1 MTSSRVTS
9 CDSKLEGTGL
19 SQYSEA
25 DKYWSSVDAT
35 IDGMLGGFAAISP
48 ADLQD
53 SKKLLQ
59 MIYKLDECP
68 GKDRGLDCGA
78 GIGRITRNL
87 LKRHLEAVDL
97 VEQNK
102 NFIEAAVKY
111 VGDDHQGEF
120 FHCGLQ
126 DFVPKEGA
134 YDVIWCQWVTGQ
146 LTDPHFVEFL
156 KRCSKGL
163 AKNGVIVWKENLTSS
178 GEVEED
184 DEDKSVTRP
193 EKLVKKLFEEA
204 ELNTEICLTQT
215 KFPKDIYPVKMFVLR
230 PKSL

>member
-1 MTSSRVTS
+1 MGLKNSQATEHIMASRVTS
-9 CDSKLEGTGL
+9 CGYKLEE
-19 SQYSEA
+19 S
-25 DKYWSSVDAT
+25 
-35 IDGMLGGFAAISP
+35 
-48 ADLQD
+48 
-53 SKKLLQ
+53 
-59 MIYKLDECP
+59 P

-87 LKRHLEAVDL
+87 LKRHLGTVDL

-126 DFVPKEGA
+126 DFVPQDGA
-134 YDVIWCQWVTGQ
+134 YDVIWVQWVTGQ
-146 LTDPHFVEFL
+146 LTDPHFVQFL
-156 KRCSKGL
+156 KRCSQGL

-193 EKLVKKLFEEA
+193 EELVKLLFEEA
-204 ELNTEICLTQT
+204 GLNIEICLTQT

>member
-1 MTSSRVTS
+1 MSSSRVKS
-9 CDSKLEGTGL
+9 CGNRLEGTEL
-19 SQYSEA
+19 NQYHEA

-59 MIYKLDECP
+59 LIYKREDCP
-68 GKDRGLDCGA
+68 GKARGLDCGA

-87 LKRHLEAVDL
+87 LKSRLEVVDL

-111 VGDDHQGEF
+111 VGEDHKGEF

-126 DFVPKEGA
+126 DFVPQEAA
-134 YDVIWCQWVTGQ
+134 YDVVWCQWVTGQ
-146 LTDPHFVEFL
+146 LIDQHFVQFL

-163 AKNGVIVWKENLTSS
+163 AHNGVIVWKENLTSS
-178 GEVEED
+178 GEVEFDEED
-184 DEDKSVTRP
+184 RSVTRP
-193 EKLVKKLFEEA
+193 EKLVRELFDQADLSIEM
-204 ELNTEICLTQT
+204 CLTQT

-230 PKSL
+230 PKKV